1 MSQAL
6 STAYASGWSLATTLM
21 TCVVVFRAGDDDFG
35 VMTSAE
41 YDGDPEIVVHEY
53 DS

>member
-6 STAYASGWSLATTLM
+6 ATAYACGWSLATTLM

-35 VMTSAE
+35 VYLNSQA
-41 YDGDPEIVVHEY
+41 V
-53 DS
+53 SQRSCL